1 MRAKATRCIVSC
13 CGEAAIDLCVDRNG
27 VESVCDWVGTDVV
40 KNVSGT
46 SVGAAAQ
53 LFVKKVKVEE
63 KLVTCTNEWSNQEL
77 VAKGTTNPLVF
88 LHSVD

>member
-1 MRAKATRCIVSC
+1 MRAKGCIVSC

-27 VESVCDWVGTDVV
+27 GESVRDWVGTDVV
-40 KNVSGT
+40 INVSGT

-53 LFVKKVKVEE
+53 LFVKKVNVEE

-77 VAKGTTNPLVF
+77 GAEGTSNPLVF
-88 LHSVD
+88 LHRVE